1 MLVGRNNRENDQL
14 TLRQAADMDY
24 WFHVKNIPGSHTI
37 LVTNGV
43 EPSEQAITEAAQL
56 AAFHSKASASAQV
69 PVDYTRVRHVHKPQ
83 GAKPG
88 MVIYDHY
95 RTAFVTPSAELT
107 QRLAENP

>member
-1 MLVGRNNRENDQL
+1 MRRAQKNDL
-14 TLRQAADMDY
+14 WL
-24 WFHVKNIPGSHTI
+24 HVRGAPGSHVI
-37 LVTNGV
+37 VPLRDGR
-43 EPSEQAITEAAQL
+43 EPTPAVIEGAAAIAARFSSL
-56 AAFHSKASASAQV
+56 SAQPRV